1 MSLCAERSGRMNLH
15 VRRDAARKGGFYKCA
30 LSDFEIVFEGKLKV
44 VELSV
49 AGYVTDTTYNL
60 NRRSKQE
67 QKKCLHLL
75 CLARRRKPKATKKN
89 PKDGKTLTL
98 KYS

>member
-1 MSLCAERSGRMNLH
+1 M
-15 VRRDAARKGGFYKCA
+15 
-30 LSDFEIVFEGKLKV
+30 
-44 VELSV
+44 SV

-75 CLARRRKPKATKKN
+75 CLARRRKTKSTAKKN
-89 PKDGKTLTL
+89 PKDGKNVCQKIKYISTVGDSSYGPNDRRELIYRALLNDRLYNAICLTTLL
-98 KYS
+98 LNS